1 MYTHT
6 YTHTHMYVHISV
18 ARKCVIYFLWLL
30 FREEC
35 FILEEEGGLVGLSDG
50 QKDTVIYSKYV
61 KCQSK

>member
-1 MYTHT
+1 
-6 YTHTHMYVHISV
+6 MYVHISV
-18 ARKCVIYFLWLL
+18 ARKCVTYFLWLL
-30 FREEC
+30 CREEC